1 MTQQESP
8 FNNYPIEFKQINPQD
23 FESFIVEEKTIITPN
38 SEGYINE
45 ELQAN
50 INLDEKN
57 TTVIN
62 AGVGQGKTYSI
73 IEIVKQ
79 YYDLEE
85 YIIFIA
91 PPYTSLIQQY
101 YDSTITS
108 GIPENQVYRYENIGT
123 NLLH

>member
-45 ELQAN
+45 VLQAN

-62 AGVGQGKTYSI
+62 AG
-73 IEIVKQ
+73 
-79 YYDLEE
+79 
-85 YIIFIA
+85 
-91 PPYTSLIQQY
+91 
-101 YDSTITS
+101 
-108 GIPENQVYRYENIGT
+108 
-123 NLLH
+123 